1 MSSGMPKSYLAD
13 RLDARLLLALIASP
27 RATTVALA
35 EQLGLARNTV
45 HARLDRLDGSE
56 ALGSFERRIEP
67 RVLGYPL
74 RAFILTKVTQRKL
87 DEVSVTLA
95 DIPEVLEVHG
105 LSGVTDLLI
114 HVVAREAD
122 DLYRVAAQILSID
135 GVRRTTTALVMRNL
149 LGYRIGPLIARLANE
164 DV

>member
-87 DEVSVTLA
+87 DEVSVALA
-95 DIPEVLEVHG
+95 EIPEVL
-105 LSGVTDLLI
+105 
-114 HVVAREAD
+114 
-122 DLYRVAAQILSID
+122 
-135 GVRRTTTALVMRNL
+135 
-149 LGYRIGPLIARLANE
+149 
-164 DV
+164 